1 MGPLA
6 LVVLVAVMLAAG
18 CGSEGSAAGPPRYD
32 LTVTYWPTGRSG
44 QPRIATLTC
53 DPDGGS
59 HPNYAQ
65 ACDALLQHEDV
76 LEPVAGNV
84 ACTQIYGGDQVAT
97 LSGGGVTASFSREN
111 GCEIARWDKLAPILE
126 LPG

>member
-6 LVVLVAVMLAAG
+6 LVVLVAVVLAAG

-44 QPRIATLTC
+44 QPRIATLAC